1 MNNIGLI
8 ITEGCKACEIQENII
23 RKAID
28 VYKDKY
34 NINLIITGKSDY
46 SKHLCNEYKI
56 TDFPATML
64 FVNGNYK
71 THIVG
76 TCTKEHLMH
85 LFDEH
90 FIENTD

>member
-1 MNNIGLI
+1 MNSIFLI
-8 ITEGCKACEIQENII
+8 TTEGCKACEIQENII
-23 RKAID
+23 KKAID
-28 VYKDKY
+28 ASKDKY
-34 NINLIITGKSDY
+34 NISLISEESEY
-46 SKHLCNEYKI
+46 SKHLCNECKI

-90 FIENTD
+90 FIENID